1 MEQIHLKEHELCY
14 SFPVC
19 VPAITAAVTTR
30 RLDAGFLHQDKGTIK
45 KNRQAVLAALGLSI
59 DGLVCGQQTH
69 ADGVRVVGAGDR
81 GKGAFDFNDAF
92 ADTDALITR
101 EPGIAL
107 AVFTADCLPL
117 FLIDERGAGIGVVH
131 AGWRG
136 TQKKIA
142 QRAICAMREHFKVA
156 AENIVAYFGPAIR
169 RCCYEV
175 GREFKSHFNTGLHEE
190 SGRFWLDLVGLNYRQ
205 LIEAGVRSEKIFD
218 SGMCTSCR
226 NDIFFSYRKEK
237 EAAGRQMSLI
247 VRRKQKSP

>member
-1 MEQIHLKEHELCY
+1 MEQIRLKEHGLYY

-19 VPAITAAVTTR
+19 VPAITAVVTTR
-30 RLDAGFLHQDKGTIK
+30 CFDVGFLRQDKDTIK
-45 KNRQAVLAALGLSI
+45 KNRQAALAALGLPI

-69 ADGVRVVGAGDR
+69 ADGVRVVGASDR
-81 GKGAFDFNDAF
+81 GKGAFDFNEAF
-92 ADTDALITR
+92 ADTDALITG
-101 EPGIAL
+101 EPDVAL

-117 FLIDERGAGIGVVH
+117 FLLDERGKGIGVVH

-136 TQKKIA
+136 TQKKIT
-142 QRAICAMREHFKVA
+142 QRAICAMREHFKIA

-175 GREFKSHFNTGLHEE
+175 GGEFRGHFNTGLYEKDD
-190 SGRFWLDLVGLNYRQ
+190 RYWLDLVELNYRQ

-226 NDIFFSYRKEK
+226 NDTFFSYRKEK
-237 EAAGRQMSLI
+237 EAAGRQMSFI
-247 VRRKQKSP
+247 IKTKK